1 MLIKHSFSLVM
12 LNEFGVCSWRK
23 WLCLLVVKH
32 PKVTFCRNLVCTL
45 INGHMKLINCSA
57 AKHRHTV
64 SRYWVSCYWHEITQE
79 MMPLGFEQGFLSMCA
94 FVWLQACKQHF
105 LVFHISAKCSVAI
118 IIYHSSPKIVQIIVL
133 EASLT
138 QFNVCVCEWLQ
149 CLFISESGR
158 PSCHFVW
165 CGERWELREI
175 AASAYQ

>member
-1 MLIKHSFSLVM
+1 MT
-12 LNEFGVCSWRK
+12 
-23 WLCLLVVKH
+23 LLVVKH

-138 QFNVCVCEWLQ
+138 QFNVCVCAWLQ